1 MKKVLVGA
9 MALLTLAACSN
20 EEVLQKNEVNQEIG
34 FTAVTGKALS
44 RANDGYCNKSL
55 PATFYVTASYTTDGS
70 TYNQYFLNDGFKQ
83 GSGNTYVSSGS
94 VRYWPELGTAIDDLK
109 MKFFATT
116 STTPGTPNPVVID
129 APKWSVNGTEMMLEN
144 YTVGT
149 DVSKQHDLLYAVT
162 TVEEKPTP
170 GVQEINFR
178 HALSQIEFQAKNSNS
193 TIHVEIC
200 GVSVVNVNN
209 KGTFKFSADTDENYN
224 IHTTPSG
231 SEPASVGTWSAWDD
245 KETYAVT
252 FNPTVIGTGATSL
265 TVANDG
271 EKEYS
276 TNTMY
281 LIPQAIIPWNK
292 TDHAKPTED
301 PAKGTYFL
309 VKAKI
314 WNIAATDGV
323 FNSTTDVQLWGS
335 GSSMNASGAKDIAVP
350 ANSITWAPGKRY
362 VYTFEFTASGNG
374 GTDPGTGHEVLTP
387 IKLSVTVDDFVDA
400 GEISVPL
407 TK

>member
-44 RANDGYCNKSL
+44 RANDGYCNKFL
-55 PATFYVTASYTTDGS
+55 PKAVNVTASYASNGS
-70 TYNQYFLNDGFKQ
+70 EFTQYFLNDAFILTGT
-83 GSGNTYVSSGS
+83 NTLISSGS
-94 VRYWPELGTAIDDLK
+94 VRYWPALDVDGTKTQKL
-109 MKFFATT
+109 KFFATT
-116 STTPGTPNPVVID
+116 AKDGNDASVMSPVWD
-129 APKWSVNGTEMMLEN
+129 GGYTSMKLED
-144 YTVGT
+144 YTVVN

-162 TVEEKPTP
+162 TVNSKPTD
-170 GVQEINFR
+170 GLQTINFR

-193 TIHVEIC
+193 NIHVEIC
-200 GVSVVNVNN
+200 GVSVVNVNS
-209 KGTFKFSADTDENYN
+209 KGTFKFSADTDDNYE
-224 IHTTPSG
+224 IHDSQESERTEPTNVG
-231 SEPASVGTWSAWDD
+231 SWPASSI

-281 LIPQAIIPWNK
+281 LIPQTIIPWNK
-292 TDHAKPTED
+292 TGYAKPTED

-314 WNIAATDGV
+314 WNIADEHGV
-323 FNSTTDVQLWGS
+323 FNSSTDVMLWGS
-335 GSSMNASGAKDIAVP
+335 GSSMDASNAKDIAVP

>member
-1 MKKVLVGA
+1 

-44 RANDGYCNKSL
+44 RAADGFCNKFL
-55 PATFYVTASYTTDGS
+55 PKAVNVTASYASNGS
-70 TYNQYFLNDGFKQ
+70 EFTQYFLNDAFILTGT
-83 GSGNTYVSSGS
+83 NTLISSGS
-94 VRYWPELGTAIDDLK
+94 VRYWPALDVDGTGTQKL
-109 MKFFATT
+109 KFFATT
-116 STTPGTPNPVVID
+116 AKDGNDASVMSPVWD
-129 APKWSVNGTEMMLEN
+129 GGYTSMKLEN
-144 YTVGT
+144 YTVGR

-162 TVEEKPTP
+162 TVNSKPAD
-170 GVQEINFR
+170 GLQSINFR

-265 TVANDG
+265 TVTNDG

-276 TNTMY
+276 KNTMY
-281 LIPQAIIPWNK
+281 LIPQTIIPWNK
-292 TDHAKPTED
+292 TGYAKPTED

-323 FNSTTDVQLWGS
+323 FNSSTDVLLWGS
-335 GSSMNASGAKDIAVP
+335 ASGDYNGAKDIAVP
-350 ANSITWAPGKRY
+350 ANAITWEPGKRY

-374 GTDPGTGHEVLTP
+374 GTDPGTGEEVLTP

-400 GEISVPL
+400 GEFPVDM